1 MKTKRKPFD
10 LEAALKGAAVVTRE
24 GKEVTEVVVLK
35 TMIYARNVLA
45 IIDGELYWFHQDG
58 KVAEDVEY
66 NIDLFMK
73 TTQVTKWVN
82 IYVLESGNF
91 TTGKMFDTQEQALK
105 EYSPFGS
112 EPIETTQIT
121 FDV

>member
-1 MKTKRKPFD
+1 MKTKLKPFD
-10 LEAALKGAAVVTRE
+10 LEAALNGAAVVTRE

>member
-112 EPIETTQIT
+112 EPIETIQIT
-121 FDV
+121 FED

>member
-1 MKTKRKPFD
+1 MKQNRKPFD
-10 LEAALKGAAVVTRE
+10 LEAALNGAAVVTRE

-73 TTQVTKWVN
+73 PQQVTKWVN
-82 IYVLESGNF
+82 IYVTDTGTI
-91 TTGKMFDTQEQALK
+91 TTGKMFDTQQQAMN
-105 EYSPFGS
+105 EHTYFGEPFS
-112 EPIETTQIT
+112 TTQIT
-121 FDV
+121 FEV